1 MESKDLSGNTGR
13 VLFCC
18 IGKSVGLLRRF
29 LSHNRDRRKETR
41 LVENFKR
48 GPPKGKKHPS
58 TYFNLSRKGN
68 KNHEK

>member
-13 VLFCC
+13 VLF
-18 IGKSVGLLRRF
+18 
-29 LSHNRDRRKETR
+29 LSHNRDRRKEAR

-48 GPPKGKKHPS
+48 GPPEEKKHPL

-68 KNHEK
+68 KKYEK